1 MRFVINLGGSSF
13 KGNGRRFV
21 LNYMTRLILAVG
33 IAVAVSFL
41 YMNPASLQAQTV
53 SGTILGQIQDQ
64 QGAAIGKVQ
73 ITAKSLD
80 TGAIRTATADDSGAY
95 RITSVPAGSY
105 EVSAAIAGFKTE
117 VRSGISVTVG
127 ADIGVNFSLT
137 VGAVSEKVEVTAEAA
152 QVDTSSSTLGGFVN
166 SATIRELPLNGR
178 DWLQLALLQPGVNL
192 NNAQNQADG
201 SRSQR
206 GNGIA
211 ISISGGRPTDNA
223 FRIDGLIVNDYSN
236 AGPGSALRVNMG
248 VDAIR
253 EFSVLTNSYSAEYG
267 RGSGGIVNAIT
278 KSGTNE
284 YHGSAYYFHRNSAL
298 DARNFFDNG
307 VAPGAKVATIPPFR
321 RHQYGGAVGGV
332 IRKDK
337 TFFFSNYEAL
347 HEIKS
352 LSTSDPTIS
361 VNARNGILCSNPPSC
376 TTTEQI
382 TVDPR
387 IKPFLTLYPIPN
399 GQVTGNIGKFLF
411 GPKRKGDENYI
422 IGKVDHYFS
431 AATTLAVSYTYD
443 DASVISPDNYDL
455 KSSLA
460 PSTRQN
466 GVVTL
471 QHIFSSSLINN
482 TRVGISRTFAGN
494 AIDVDPRNP
503 ALTDLAYS
511 FLPGIP
517 FGQIQIGGITSGLQG
532 VPSGIGASGTSR
544 YGYTA
549 PQLFNDLSWT
559 KGRHSIRTGFNI
571 ERIYHNSMDP
581 QKTNGQ
587 WTFDSVKQFLLNI
600 PSQFLADFP
609 GTDPFR
615 SVRMS
620 MVGAYIQDDFRL
632 RPNLTINLGVRYE
645 AGTVVTEA
653 HGRMAQLRYLTDPKV
668 TLGTPYYNNPTLKNF
683 APRAGFA
690 WDPFKDG
697 KTSVRGGFG
706 MFDVVPLPFLFNNRM
721 PRSTPFFQ
729 NGILNTTSS
738 ALFPNKALPFLS
750 PSTLLTSHIEFNPHR
765 AYRMQW
771 NLNVQR
777 QLNRTLALTL
787 GYVGSSAV
795 HIVHQLEDFAQVPP
809 SLARFDSALSSYI
822 FPGRPIPRINTN
834 FGAIRS
840 TEWNGQSNYHAMQA
854 NLVQRPVRGLMY
866 QIAYTWSKSIDNG
879 STTWQGGNESGNSIS
894 EAWAFCNACNR
905 GVGDFNVPHNFVLN
919 FLYDVPTFAAV
930 KKSALANTIL
940 GGWQVGGIYIRQT
953 GGPFTLRIANDQA
966 LTGNSQTGGQNGGQ
980 RPQLLGH
987 LPGCASP
994 TTNDLDHY
1002 VNTSCFAFP
1011 ALGQLGN
1018 EGRNIMRM
1026 PAFRDLDFSVFKNQN
1041 LLGERLKAQ
1050 FRVEMFN
1057 ILNNTNLT
1065 AQLQTIFDGT
1075 GKLVP
1080 SVGTPVG
1087 PTANTSRQIQLGLR
1101 LIF

>member
-1 MRFVINLGGSSF
+1 MINYTSRLVWCTSFV
-13 KGNGRRFV
+13 FV
-21 LNYMTRLILAVG
+21 
-33 IAVAVSFL
+33 VSFL
-41 YMNPASLQAQTV
+41 CVNPSSLSAQTV
-53 SGTILGQIQDQ
+53 SGTILGQVQDQ
-64 QGAAIGKVQ
+64 QGAAIGKVEV
-73 ITAKSLD
+73 TAKSLD
-80 TGAIRTATADDSGAY
+80 TGAIRTATADDTGAY

-105 EVSAAIAGFKTE
+105 EVTAAIAGFKTE

-127 ADIGVNFSLT
+127 ADVAVNFSMT

-152 QVDTSSSTLGGFVN
+152 QVDTSSSALGGFVN
-166 SATIRELPLNGR
+166 STTIRELPLNGR

-192 NNAQNQADG
+192 NGAQNQADG

-236 AGPGSALRVNMG
+236 SGPGSALRVNMG

-284 YHGSAYYFHRNSAL
+284 IHGSAYYFHRNSAL
-298 DARNFFDNG
+298 DARNFFDTLN
-307 VAPGAKVATIPPFR
+307 IPAFR
-321 RHQYGGAVGGV
+321 RHQYGGAVGGA

-361 VNARNGILCSNPPSC
+361 ANARNGILCVNPPSC
-376 TTTEQI
+376 TTTKQV

-387 IKPFLTLYPIPN
+387 IKPFLALYPIPN
-399 GQVTGNIGKFLF
+399 GPVTGNVGKFLF
-411 GPKRKGDENYI
+411 GPKRKGDENYV
-422 IGKVDHYFS
+422 IGKIDHYFS
-431 AATTLAVSYTYD
+431 ASTTLTGSYTYD
-443 DASVISPDNYDL
+443 DASVITPDNYNL

-460 PSTRQN
+460 PSRRQN
-466 GVVTL
+466 GILSL
-471 QHIFSSSLINN
+471 QHIFSPSLINN

-494 AIDVDPRNP
+494 AKDVNP
-503 ALTDLAYS
+503 TIPQLTDLA
-511 FLPGIP
+511 FGFVPGQP
-517 FGQIQIGGITSGLQG
+517 FGQIQIGGITNGLQG
-532 VPSGIGASGTSR
+532 VPSGIGASGESR

-549 PQLFNDLSWT
+549 PQLFDDLSWT
-559 KGRHSIRTGFNI
+559 KGRHSIRAGFNV
-571 ERIYHNSMDP
+571 ERIYHNSKDP

-587 WTFDSVKQFLLNI
+587 WTFDSVEQFLTDV

-620 MVGAYIQDDFRL
+620 MAGAYIQDDFRM
-632 RPNLTINLGVRYE
+632 RSNLTLNLGVRYE
-645 AGTVVTEA
+645 MGTVVTEA
-653 HGRMAQLRYLTDPKV
+653 HGRIAELRNLTDPKV
-668 TLGTPYYNNPTLKNF
+668 TVGDPYYNNPTLKNF
-683 APRAGFA
+683 APRFGFA
-690 WDPFKDG
+690 WDPFKNG
-697 KTSVRGGFG
+697 KTAVRGGFG

-729 NGILNTTSS
+729 NGILNTTRSD
-738 ALFPNKALPFLS
+738 LFPGNALSLLS
-750 PSTLLTSHIEFNPHR
+750 PSTLLTSHIEGNPHR

-771 NLNVQR
+771 NLNIQR
-777 QLNRTLALTL
+777 QLSRSLALTM

-795 HIVHQLEDFAQVPP
+795 HMVHQIEDFDEVPP
-809 SLARFDSALSSYI
+809 PLVHFDAGLSSYI
-822 FPGRPIPRINTN
+822 FPGKPIPRINPN

-840 TEWNGQSNYHAMQA
+840 SEWNGQGHYHALQT
-854 NLVQRPVRGLMY
+854 NLVQRLTKGLTY
-866 QIAYTWSKSIDNG
+866 QIAYTWSKNIDNG
-879 STTWQGGNESGNSIS
+879 STTWQGGNESQNSIS
-894 EAWAFCNACNR
+894 EAWAFCNPCNR
-905 GVGDFNVPHNFVLN
+905 GVGDFDLPHNFVFN
-919 FLYDVPTFAAV
+919 FQYDVPTFAAV
-930 KKSALANTIL
+930 KKNAVANTIL
-940 GGWQVGGIYIRQT
+940 GGWQVGGIYTRQS
-953 GGPFTLRIANDQA
+953 GGPFTLRISSDQA

-994 TTNDLDHY
+994 TTGDLDHY
-1002 VNTSCFAFP
+1002 VNTSCFAYPFP
-1011 ALGQLGN
+1011 GQLGN

-1041 LLGERLKAQ
+1041 LWGEKLKAQ

-1065 AQLQTIFDGT
+1065 AQLQNIFDGT

-1101 LIF
+1101 LLF